1 MLSHNLPDSLFNE
14 FMGFIV
20 RKNEEHFVIGNLNA
34 INVSLNDLREYF
46 EETCDYA
53 IINGSSLTI
62 RCGRD
67 NYLIEPSDLAAINK
81 MAQDWL
87 RRAYDIYASTNGT
100 YKLAVLH
107 MIERGNLSGAARM
120 RQVI

>member
-1 MLSHNLPDSLFNE
+1 MPFRDLPDSLFNE

-46 EETCDYA
+46 EEACDYA
-53 IINGSSLTI
+53 IIDGSSLTI

-67 NYLIEPSDLAAINK
+67 NYLIEPGDLIAINK

-87 RRAYDIYASTNGT
+87 RRAYDIYASTSDM
-100 YKLAVLH
+100 YKLPVLS
-107 MIERGNLSGAARM
+107 MIERGNLPGAAHMSR
-120 RQVI
+120 